1 MKKNLDKLKIQYKKL
16 GDEIE
21 SLQNKEA
28 EEPWYKILASKW
40 KGTREGENKQVY
52 TAYSIFYVLASELK
66 FAKDYTILQTYVNKD
81 QMLFDIKNRN

>member
-28 EEPWYKILASKW
+28 EEPW
-40 KGTREGENKQVY
+40 
-52 TAYSIFYVLASELK
+52 
-66 FAKDYTILQTYVNKD
+66 
-81 QMLFDIKNRN
+81 

>member
-1 MKKNLDKLKIQYKKL
+1 MKQNLYKIKKLKNL
-16 GDEIE
+16 G
-21 SLQNKEA
+21 
-28 EEPWYKILASKW
+28 KILASKW
-40 KGTREGENKQVY
+40 KGTWEGENKQVY